1 MRVRRV
7 AKTGLILVL
16 LAGAAAALTVYLL
29 AGAVPESYQPSDLT
43 PAQREQAVTELANEY
58 SRFNEQA
65 VAGDTYTWTLTQD
78 QVNRYLASMDEANAM
93 RVGHEAGEVKR
104 KLARAGIA
112 DPAIVLDDGAVTLM
126 CRLREYDKIV
136 AADLTFEFTAD
147 GKLRLKL
154 AGARIGRLPL
164 PRDIVAEK
172 LNRLKGVLANAG
184 KRSSDREKA
193 PTGQAT
199 GEFAEALRAVVM
211 AIEGDPIDPTAVLQ
225 ASKRR
230 VRFTDVTID
239 DGLLTLTVQPVATTQ
254 PR

>member
-7 AKTGLILVL
+7 AKILLLLILL
-16 LAGAAAALTVYLL
+16 AAGAVALAVYLL

-65 VAGDTYTWTLTQD
+65 VTGQTYTWTLSQD

-112 DPAIVLDDGAVTLM
+112 DPAVVFDNQAVTLM

-136 AADLTFEFTAD
+136 AADLAFEFTPD

-164 PRDIVAEK
+164 PRDVVADK
-172 LNRLKGVLANAG
+172 LARLKAVLADASNG
-184 KRSSDREKA
+184 SHPGQGA
-193 PTGQAT
+193 PAGQAT

-211 AIEGDPIDPTAVLQ
+211 AIEGDPIDPEALLQ

-230 VRFTDVTID
+230 VRFTDVTVD
-239 DGLLTLTVQPVATTQ
+239 DGLLTLTVQPVTTTQ